1 MVGGASM
8 AWPVEDVGGDG
19 EALWRVAFWWPL
31 ALSVA
36 SVMGGVKSSN
46 THTPPGRSWVG
57 RVNHTPRTF
66 WYLMIISLLLLPKH
80 IQLNASNQ
88 NAPLKSRSG

>member
-1 MVGGASM
+1 MVDGASM

-57 RVNHTPRTF
+57 
-66 WYLMIISLLLLPKH
+66 
-80 IQLNASNQ
+80 
-88 NAPLKSRSG
+88 

>member
-1 MVGGASM
+1 MATTDTDTNNTTNKTPLALNTTAHPMCIRLAKGCPTMHGGRGYHSMV
-8 AWPVEDVGGDG
+8 WPVEDVGGDG

-57 RVNHTPRTF
+57 
-66 WYLMIISLLLLPKH
+66 
-80 IQLNASNQ
+80 
-88 NAPLKSRSG
+88 